1 MKILSDRY
9 KILFILFVALGIY
22 YPSIFGEIN
31 SVDDQEMITA
41 LINTEKIDLKGLFL
55 PLRPFDYYR
64 PILWLSFLLDRFLF
78 GCSSFFMHLNN
89 ILIHSANG
97 ILTFFISKEMIR
109 LFKIKDKDYLP
120 MFVSLLFILHPINT
134 EAVNFISGRTDL
146 FAGLFVFLSLFIFLR
161 YGIRNYIGC
170 IVAAIFYLAGLLT
183 KEVAAG
189 LFLFIAILVI
199 TINHDTKEKGIIKE
213 RIKLISPFLVVTIFY
228 FFLRH
233 IASGR
238 SDAGIR
244 KVALIAEKNYFFIH
258 LGSAI
263 KAFGFYIKKLFI
275 PLPLNFGITEINR
288 TFYFWFGLVLLF
300 VWIYLVIKK
309 RNLNTLC
316 LIFSV
321 LFFIPA
327 ILVAVSRIAWTPL
340 AERYL
345 YISSFGIALLT
356 VLLIDKLNLK
366 DNLTNIIIG
375 ILLILSGIVTVNR
388 NIVWQSNLTLY
399 EDTIKKSPNF
409 APARNEYG
417 LALMN
422 KGRYNEAL
430 EQFKLARKLA
440 GKVKYNEIPTLNIIA
455 IESLHKESEETK
467 KAYLDLLEK
476 SSNQKVTIEI
486 LKRLVRL
493 TEDEIKKE
501 SNDSKREALFRE
513 EIGYIERLF
522 ELEKSG
528 FYLYRVGQLY
538 LALGQEEM
546 AREHFKKAIEL
557 SPNKYYAASAKKI
570 LERWDKE

>member
-1 MKILSDRY
+1 MRTLSDRY
-9 KILFILFVALGIY
+9 KILFILFVSLSIY

-31 SVDDQEMITA
+31 TVDDQEMITA

-55 PLRPFDYYR
+55 PFRPFDYYR
-64 PILWLSFLLDRFLF
+64 PLLWLSFLLDRFLF
-78 GCSSFFMHLNN
+78 GCSSFFMHFSNV
-89 ILIHSANG
+89 LIHGANG
-97 ILTFFISKEMIR
+97 ILTFFISKEMMR
-109 LFKIKDKDYLP
+109 LFKINGKDYLP

-146 FAGLFVFLSLFIFLR
+146 LAGLFVFLSLFIFLR
-161 YGIRNYIGC
+161 YGIKNYIGC

-183 KEVAAG
+183 KEVAVG

-199 TINHDTKEKGIIKE
+199 TIKHDFKGKGIIKE
-213 RIKLISPFLVVTIFY
+213 GIKLVSPFMAVTIFY
-228 FFLRH
+228 FFFRH

-238 SDAGIR
+238 ADAGIA
-244 KVALIAEKNYFFIH
+244 KVAVIAGKNSFLVH
-258 LGSAI
+258 LSSAI

-275 PLPLNFGITEINR
+275 PLPLNFGIIEINR

-316 LIFSV
+316 FVFSV
-321 LFFIPA
+321 VFFIPA
-327 ILVAVSRIAWTPL
+327 IPVAVSRIAWTPL

-345 YISSFGIALLT
+345 YISSFGIALLA
-356 VLLIDKLNLK
+356 VLLIDKLSLRA
-366 DNLTNIIIG
+366 NLTNIIIG
-375 ILLILSGIVTVNR
+375 ILLVLSSIVTVNR

-430 EQFKLARKLA
+430 EQFKLARELA
-440 GKVKYNEIPTLNIIA
+440 GNIKYSEIPTLNIIA
-455 IESLHKESEETK
+455 IESLHKKPEETK
-467 KAYLDLLEK
+467 KAYLDLLGK
-476 SSNQKVTIEI
+476 SSNPKVTLEI
-486 LKRLVRL
+486 LTRLVRL

-501 SNDSKREALFRE
+501 SNDSKRKALFRE

-522 ELEKSG
+522 KLEKDG
-528 FYLYRVGQLY
+528 FYLYRAGQLY
-538 LALGQEEM
+538 LALGQKEK
-546 AREHFKKAIEL
+546 AREHFKRTIEL
-557 SPNKYYAASAKKI
+557 SPDKYYAVSAKKI